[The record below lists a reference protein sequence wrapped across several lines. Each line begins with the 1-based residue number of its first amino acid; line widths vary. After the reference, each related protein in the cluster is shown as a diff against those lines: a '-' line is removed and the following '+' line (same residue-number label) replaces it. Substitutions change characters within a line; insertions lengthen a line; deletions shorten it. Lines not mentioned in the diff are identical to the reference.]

1 MFDLTIEFGDR
12 PDGLAIMGEALGAA
26 GISVEGGALFTVDG
40 KATGVSPSPPREP
53 GQNEDM
59 AFTLTEQ
66 IERHLLQDQI
76 AWLTTVSP
84 TGWPAPNAVWF
95 VWDGREV
102 TVYSQNN
109 GAKLRHI
116 EASDKVALSFDSGPG
131 GGDIV
136 VISGRARL
144 VPDWE

>member
-1 MFDLTIEFGDR
+1 
-12 PDGLAIMGEALGAA
+12 
-26 GISVEGGALFTVDG
+26 
-40 KATGVSPSPPREP
+40 
-53 GQNEDM
+53 M

-66 IERHLLQDQI
+66 VERHLLTDQI

-84 TGWPAPNAVWF
+84 AGWPTPNAVWF
-95 VWDGREV
+95 LWDGREV
-102 TVYSQNN
+102 TVYSKNN

-144 VPDWE
+144 VPDAPPPSQFPGLLDKYQPALDAMGQTAQWYDDNYGEAIRIIPERARTIP

>member
-1 MFDLTIEFGDR
+1 
-12 PDGLAIMGEALGAA
+12 
-26 GISVEGGALFTVDG
+26 
-40 KATGVSPSPPREP
+40 
-53 GQNEDM
+53 M

-66 IERHLLQDQI
+66 IERHLIQDQI
-76 AWLTTVSP
+76 VWLTTVSP

-102 TVYSQNN
+102 TIYSKND

-116 EASDKVALSFDSGPG
+116 KASDKVALSFDSGPG

-144 VPDWE
+144 VPDCPPPSEFPGLLDKYQPALDAMGRTARWYDDDYGQAIRITPERARAIP